1 MTEPSKDDP
10 KENLVIPK
18 EKGIGTTAWSRLPR
32 DIYPIATELAV
43 RIAHDP
49 LYEQAYKLSREL
61 RRAEDLLKMTRS
73 SVVGFQNI
81 PPKEED
87 PDIEN
92 RWSDEAIEARK
103 KKLQHDSEEYQDEAT
118 RLNEELREKS
128 KAPEFLGAY
137 EDISSK
143 IRSITKITIEGLK
156 GNSKSVDVHSQSIYN
171 SIADE
176 LIDYNLGLLLTEPTV
191 A

>member
-1 MTEPSKDDP
+1 MAEPGKDDL
-10 KENLVIPK
+10 KEGLVIPK
-18 EKGIGTTAWSRLPR
+18 EKGIGTRAWSRLPV
-32 DIYPIATELAV
+32 DIYPIATELAG

-49 LYEQAYKLSREL
+49 LYEQAYKLSIEL

-73 SVVGFQNI
+73 SIVEFQNI

-92 RWSDEAIEARK
+92 RWPDEAIEARK
-103 KKLQHDSEEYQDEAT
+103 KRLQQDSEEYQGEAT

-143 IRSITKITIEGLK
+143 ISSITKITIEGLK

-191 A
+191 

>member
-1 MTEPSKDDP
+1 MIPYMSK
-10 KENLVIPK
+10 LI
-18 EKGIGTTAWSRLPR
+18 S
-32 DIYPIATELAV
+32 Y
-43 RIAHDP
+43 
-49 LYEQAYKLSREL
+49 QEL

-92 RWSDEAIEARK
+92 RWPDEAIEARK
-103 KKLQHDSEEYQDEAT
+103 KKLQQDIDVYKSEAT

-128 KAPEFLGAY
+128 KAPQFSGAY
-137 EDISSK
+137 EDSSSK